1 MSSELTTTDYI
12 NILKYYKKKIPQS
25 KRIIKKNAEKILNEK
40 LCKCIKKIDPN
51 NEKKSIAI
59 CTKTIFTNKGYKRG
73 KFTCSGK
80 KSIKIKKNKTHKK
93 KNNYRKIL

>member
-40 LCKCIKKIDPN
+40 LCKCIKNVDTN
-51 NEKKSIAI
+51 DEKKSIAI
-59 CTKTIFTNKGYKRG
+59 CSKTIFTNRGYRRG
-73 KFTCSGK
+73 RFTCSGK
-80 KSIKIKKNKTHKK
+80 RSIKIKKNKTYKK
-93 KNNYRKIL
+93 RK